1 MLVGNGPF
9 GQARIELMSRTGAL
23 WLLTALAGCAT
34 EADFRGEVPSL
45 ETSAWEGGD
54 STQPQAGAGTGLT
67 AALDLQ
73 DLTGIDDTS
82 SDSAGLLSKP
92 SSASGTDTA
101 QTDLGTAS
109 DHLGSCSV
117 PGSLS
122 SGATGSLTESEFV
135 STTSSQSTTSQTP
148 DQTTSSAPG
157 TTSESTTT
165 TTSTTTQT
173 DDSSS
178 AGASELCGNLPF
190 DAVWLRQKLSEFT
203 GAVPTSILGAIATI
217 GERSSI
223 VGRADARAWL
233 AEQYSLLGYR
243 LDGHDYPGGTNVF
256 AERRGSGEGVIIV
269 SSHYDTVA
277 GTVGADDD
285 GSGVVVGLAVAAALA
300 RCQPEKTVRII
311 AFDQEENGMLGSRA
325 YVRSLQNS
333 GQAQN
338 IAGVIQV
345 EMAGYDRN
353 NDGFIN
359 RVDCG
364 HTNNRFIV
372 DALSATI
379 SNERLALTA
388 IGECKGRS
396 DHVSFWDA
404 NIPAVTVS
412 EHFFG
417 DRAERNPCYHQSC
430 DTVNSLNFD
439 FMNKVAR
446 AVTLTT
452 IALAGAE

>member
-1 MLVGNGPF
+1 MFTGI
-9 GQARIELMSRTGAL
+9 GQWGQGLDGFLSRTGAL
-23 WLLTALAGCAT
+23 WILIALAGCAT
-34 EADFRGEVPSL
+34 EADFQSEAQSV
-45 ETSAWEGGD
+45 ETAAWEGAQET
-54 STQPQAGAGTGLT
+54 TQPPQDSRAGITTAVEIEDVTGV
-67 AALDLQ
+67 DSQ
-73 DLTGIDDTS
+73 DS
-82 SDSAGLLSKP
+82 FSAGLLSGTSSTP
-92 SSASGTDTA
+92 SSSSSGPTHT
-101 QTDLGTAS
+101 
-109 DHLGSCSV
+109 GSCSV
-117 PGSLS
+117 PGALSTGLNSGSSGSLS
-122 SGATGSLTESEFV
+122 GSDSDSTLNSSTGVGGTDSSSTSAV
-135 STTSSQSTTSQTP
+135 DSSTTSP
-148 DQTTSSAPG
+148 
-157 TTSESTTT
+157 STTT
-165 TTSTTTQT
+165 TEP
-173 DDSSS
+173 DDTSS
-178 AGASELCGNLPF
+178 AGATELCGRLPF
-190 DAVWLRQKLSEFT
+190 DAAWLRQKLAEFT
-203 GAVPTSILGAIATI
+203 GAVPTSLLGAPARI

-233 AEQYSLLGYR
+233 AEQYSRLGYR

-256 AERRGSGEGVIIV
+256 AERRGTGDGVIII

-277 GTVGADDD
+277 GSVGADDD

-325 YVRSLQNS
+325 YVRSLRDA
-333 GQAQN
+333 GQAQDV
-338 IAGVIQV
+338 AGVIQI

-364 HTNNRFIV
+364 HTNNRFMV

-379 SNERLALTA
+379 SNERLDLTA

-404 NIPAVTVS
+404 NIPAITVS

-417 DRAERNPCYHQSC
+417 DRADRNPCYHLGC
-430 DTVNSLNFD
+430 DTVNNLNFD
-439 FMNKVAR
+439 FMNKIAR

-452 IALAGAE
+452 IALAGAK